1 MTKTTQN
8 ADITQTFERE
18 VIDRLARI
26 ETKLDADYT
35 ALHGNGK
42 PGLLDRVSKLE
53 NSMYAG
59 GFLYRTSAT
68 KPQVTKSW
76 PFLQIIPHFIPMPD
90 FIGCN

>member
-59 GFLYRTSAT
+59 GFLYRTIVS
-68 KPQVTKSW
+68 
-76 PFLQIIPHFIPMPD
+76 FIAWLVALAVAVYAALK
-90 FIGCN
+90 N